1 MAKYKIANGGVYDSE
16 LDLHIPESVGNRHW
30 QEYQAWLTD
39 PANTPDPADP
49 VAVTTALIE
58 DEEKRRVALIGDSRD
73 MLDLINSALGLFD
86 KRLSAIEASLSITL
100 DTADQTTLDTLRA
113 KKSMVDAIKQKSE
126 ALKISLPSNYKD
138 DVNWTS

>member
-1 MAKYKIANGGVYDSE
+1 MID
-16 LDLHIPESVGNRHW
+16 
-30 QEYQAWLTD
+30 
-39 PANTPDPADP
+39 
-49 VAVTTALIE
+49 